1 MAGQSLYTSSSV
13 VNGQLVPS
21 VRTNNYFSNAV
32 GPVTQGLPATPAQ
45 SAGSGGGGPSSGGT
59 SQVAAAAA
67 ANPMDLTKSPVPMLI
82 IMFVAGYL
90 MLRYIHYPY

>member
-13 VNGQLVPS
+13 VNGQLVPT
-21 VRTNNYFSNAV
+21 VRTNNYFASAV
-32 GPVTQGLPATPAQ
+32 GPVIQGMPATPAQ
-45 SAGSGGGGPSSGGT
+45 SAGTSSGGGGGPS
-59 SQVAAAAA
+59 QVASAAAAD
-67 ANPMDLTKSPVPMLI
+67 PMNLTKSPVPMLI